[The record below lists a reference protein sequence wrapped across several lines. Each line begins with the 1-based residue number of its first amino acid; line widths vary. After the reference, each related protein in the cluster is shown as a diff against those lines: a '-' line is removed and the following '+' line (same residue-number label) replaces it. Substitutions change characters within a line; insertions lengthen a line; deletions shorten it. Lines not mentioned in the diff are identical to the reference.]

1 MFSLLIKQGDRG
13 PRVQLLQLG
22 LTRAGFAPR
31 GGTDGVFGPGT
42 RDALLGFQRAN
53 SLRADAV
60 AGPET
65 TAALGPWLN
74 GYTTVTVRPGDT
86 MYKLARRFSADLAAV
101 MAANPGADPLNLR
114 IGSKLVV
121 PLPFDVVPENVAL
134 TSELLALCIEGLA
147 ARYPFTETFSAGR
160 SVMGRGLSVV
170 SIGKCQKSL
179 FLNAA
184 HHANEW
190 ITGLFAL
197 RFVENYLK
205 AVASGGDIEGYDAA
219 SIYSAVR
226 FVCLPLVNPDG
237 ADLVTGF
244 IAPGS
249 ARYEDALA
257 MNFPPVAFP
266 SGWKANIE
274 GTDLNLQYPAGWQN
288 AREIKFSQ
296 GFTSPGPRDYVGP
309 SALSA
314 PESRAV
320 YDFTLAHDFALTIS
334 YHTQGEVIYRKYLD
348 YMPPRSLEIANEFAR
363 LSGYEVADTPYESGY
378 AGYKDW
384 YIYRFLRPGYTI
396 EAGRGVSPLPI
407 SDFGGIYTANAGIM
421 AYGLETAGLKS

>member
-22 LTRAGFAPR
+22 LTRAGFPPR

-42 RDALLGFQRAN
+42 RDALLRFQRAN
-53 SLRADAV
+53 QLRADAI
-60 AGPET
+60 AGPKT
-65 TAALGPWLN
+65 YAALGPWLT
-74 GYTTVTVRPGDT
+74 GYTTVTVKPGDT

-101 MAANPGADPLNLR
+101 IAANPGADPLNLR
-114 IGSKLVV
+114 IGSKLAV
-121 PLPFDVVPENVAL
+121 PLPFDVVPEDIAL

-147 ARYPFTETFSAGR
+147 ARYPFMETSSAGR
-160 SVMGRGLSVV
+160 SVMGRGLSAV
-170 SIGKCQKSL
+170 SIGKGQKSL

-219 SIYSAVR
+219 SLYSAVR

-274 GTDLNLQYPAGWQN
+274 GTDLNLQYPAGWEK
-288 AREIKFSQ
+288 AREIKFAQ
-296 GFTSPGPRDYVGP
+296 GYTRPGPRDYVGP
-309 SALSA
+309 APLTA
-314 PESRAV
+314 PESLAV
-320 YDFTLAHDFALTIS
+320 YELTKANDFQMTLS
-334 YHTQGEVIYRKYLD
+334 YHTAGEVVYWKYD
-348 YMPPRSLEIANEFAR
+348 GFEPPRSRKTGEKLSAA
-363 LSGYEVADTPYESGY
+363 SGYPLETTPYESGY

-384 YIYRFLRPGYTI
+384 FIQAYDRPGYTI
-396 EAGRGVSPLPI
+396 EAGSGSSPLPL
-407 SDFGGIYTANAGIM
+407 SQFRSIYAANAPLVAAALDM
-421 AYGLETAGLKS
+421 VSRT